1 VERKIKVKG
10 FIDEGESKESYVTV
24 PTQDFLTA
32 LAKLRTWF
40 NA

>member
-24 PTQDFLTA
+24 PT
-32 LAKLRTWF
+32 
-40 NA
+40 